1 VPLIE
6 KAYAKLN
13 GCYEVTASGYID
25 DALNELTGLVTE
37 KLVLQETVDG
47 KGVFPNKKIGDKE
60 KFW

>member
-37 KLVLQETVDG
+37 KLVL
-47 KGVFPNKKIGDKE
+47 
-60 KFW
+60 